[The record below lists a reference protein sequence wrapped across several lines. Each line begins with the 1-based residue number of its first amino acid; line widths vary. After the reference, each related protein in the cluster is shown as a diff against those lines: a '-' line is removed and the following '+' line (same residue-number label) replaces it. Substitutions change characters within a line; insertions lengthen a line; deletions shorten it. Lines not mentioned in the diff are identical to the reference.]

1 MHARSASPS
10 RICLVLACVVVVSL
24 GARAEAQR
32 PRNAATHSRA
42 ELPGVLVGTLR
53 RAGCR
58 VPAPPTQLA
67 TDSTA
72 AIPHVAYRAAI
83 LSATSDDWAVICE
96 RSARREVWIFSRPIT
111 AQSRPT
117 ARLSIAWDSADEG
130 CEGWIAIAD
139 STWVRSAL
147 AKWRLTRGHA
157 LTTPESSALP
167 HAGIID
173 DMCGSGS
180 AALWYWTGRRWV
192 TLPAYWEAP

>member
-1 MHARSASPS
+1 MHPHVASP
-10 RICLVLACVVVVSL
+10 RRTYFVLACVL
-24 GARAEAQR
+24 LIGARGEAQTGSKS
-32 PRNAATHSRA
+32 ATRGPV
-42 ELPGVLVGTLR
+42 ELPGVLVAALH

-58 VPAPPTQLA
+58 VPAPPTQLGA
-67 TDSTA
+67 DSAA

-111 AQSRPT
+111 ARSRPV

-157 LTTPESSALP
+157 LTTAESSALP

-173 DMCGSGS
+173 DMCEGGS
-180 AALWYWTGRRWV
+180 AALTYWTGRRWV
-192 TLPAYWEAP
+192 TLPAYWEAR